1 MSKIHSVNCIGQMA
15 GIDPAIRPGWLYGN
29 QVFNGAANITPAD
42 MNYLLSICRNRLC
55 KLSQCQVRTFSRL
68 LHSSDD
74 FDRNANRKTEL
85 TVRAPLIEAISA
97 SPLEFSYQKA
107 MPGGRSLKVPAHS
120 STRPATTS
128 LDPRC
133 SVTALRPVIALPK

>member
-55 KLSQCQVRTFSRL
+55 KLYGRL
-68 LHSSDD
+68 AGRVDSSIGWVCSNFGLSDS
-74 FDRNANRKTEL
+74 L
-85 TVRAPLIEAISA
+85 GAPLGKR
-97 SPLEFSYQKA
+97 LHN
-107 MPGGRSLKVPAHS
+107 GGIHRRWP
-120 STRPATTS
+120 
-128 LDPRC
+128 
-133 SVTALRPVIALPK
+133 

>member
-85 TVRAPLIEAISA
+85 TVRAPLIDGDFGEPVRILVPEGHA
-97 SPLEFSYQKA
+97 
-107 MPGGRSLKVPAHS
+107 GRSIAKSPRALQH
-120 STRPATTS
+120 STRHDQP
-128 LDPRC
+128 
-133 SVTALRPVIALPK
+133 